1 MGKSHSA
8 PFTTAR
14 EALWKRL
21 QQCSLA
27 TPAATRRFHEKLA
40 RDNGWSARFAAR
52 VEAGHGVCPSPGVDQ
67 AWHQH
72 LLHTRSYWEQFCPEV
87 LGSPP
92 C

>member
-1 MGKSHSA
+1 MGMSRSA

-14 EALWKRL
+14 KALCERL

-52 VEAGHGVCPSPGVDQ
+52 VEAGHGVCPSPACHQ
-67 AWHQH
+67 AWHPH
-72 LLHTRSYWEQFCPEV
+72 LLDTRWIWAQFCPEV
-87 LGSPP
+87 LGPSP